1 MAGGVD
7 RLSDLPDELLLRVL
21 HFVPGKQAAATTALS
36 RRWRSPLWR
45 SSGAV
50 NLETYVE
57 DWGYYTHIF
66 NDSGGEW
73 DDRLFLSRRDAFVS
87 AAEAALDAADV
98 PVTRLTLRVTGH
110 NCIDL
115 FLNGHWDVNLPSPWS
130 PHQGALAKLLSHRAA
145 RRVEELRLDVYNVY
159 SDDQTS
165 SLSSLGL
172 DVLNLGSVQSE
183 NLRVLDL
190 TNCRE
195 LVPPASAVVFPRLS
209 SLRLHH
215 GTVRLDAL
223 QSLIYAAPALITVHF
238 ESLIISPPTDGVP
251 DYSLPNQSIYRQ
263 WKAYAPPLPPA
274 QALLRL
280 PVVTML
286 VLDGCNWKDKDV
298 SRRDYIADKAGVVPV
313 EIHAPRLRW
322 FSYKGL
328 LRPFS
333 LSPLPP
339 DLAHADLHFV
349 PRARDDRV
357 NKTLPEHKETNE
369 DPCRGEASL
378 KTFWRFLHNF
388 TSVKELKLNVNHL
401 EDMAVLTEARRAE
414 LLPTFSIL
422 KRLDLH
428 RVHMPQGKTATVAI
442 ADLLRCCPTLR
453 SLRINHTAVHQCTTT
468 PWLLKKCLLM
478 EETRSCGST

>member
-50 NLETYVE
+50 NLETDVE
-57 DWGYYTHIF
+57 DWGYYLYNF
-66 NDSGGEW
+66 NDKSGEL
-73 DDRLFLSRRDAFVS
+73 DDALFLSRRDAFVS
-87 AAEAALDAADV
+87 AAEAAFDAADA

-115 FLNGHWDVNLPSPWS
+115 FLNGDWDVKLPSPWS
-130 PHQGALAKLLSHRAA
+130 PHHGALARLLSHRTVG
-145 RRVEELRLDVYNVY
+145 RVEELRLDAYGAY

-165 SLSSLGL
+165 LKFLGL
-172 DVLNLGSVQSE
+172 YVFDLGSVQSE

-190 TNCRE
+190 TNCCE

-223 QSLIYAAPALITVHF
+223 QSLIYAAPALVTVHF

-251 DYSLPNQSIYRQ
+251 DYSLPDQSIYRQ

-280 PVVTML
+280 PAVTML

-298 SRRDYIADKAGVVPV
+298 SRRDYIADKAGIVPV
-313 EIHAPRLRW
+313 EIDAPRLRR
-322 FSYKGL
+322 FRYKGL

-349 PRARDDRV
+349 PHARDDRV
-357 NKTLPEHKETNE
+357 NKILPVHKETNE
-369 DPCRGEASL
+369 DPCRGKANL

-388 TSVKELKLNVNHL
+388 TGVKELKLNVNHL

-414 LLPTFSIL
+414 LLPAFSIL
-422 KRLDLH
+422 ERLELH
-428 RVHMPQGKTATVAI
+428 RVHKPHGKTATVAT

-468 PWLLKKCLLM
+468 HNIRK
-478 EETRSCGST
+478 TTSS

>member
-21 HFVPGKQAAATTALS
+21 HFVPSKQAAATTALS
-36 RRWRSPLWR
+36 RRWRSPLWQ

-57 DWGYYTHIF
+57 DWGYFMSTC
-66 NDSGGEW
+66 NDKSGRC

-87 AAEAALDAADV
+87 AAEAAFDAADV
-98 PVTRLTLRVTGH
+98 PITRLTLRVTGH
-110 NCIDL
+110 TCIDL
-115 FLNGHWDVNLPSPWS
+115 FLNGHWDVKLPSPWS
-130 PHQGALAKLLSHRAA
+130 PDHGVLAKLLSHRAA
-145 RRVEELRLDVYNVY
+145 RRVEELRLDAYNVY

-172 DVLNLGSVQSE
+172 YVLNLGSVQSE

-190 TNCRE
+190 TNCCE

-223 QSLIYAAPALITVHF
+223 QSLIYAAPALVTVHF
-238 ESLIISPPTDGVP
+238 ESLIISPLTDGVP

-280 PVVTML
+280 PAVTML
-286 VLDGCNWKDKDV
+286 LLDGCNWKDKDV

-313 EIHAPRLRW
+313 EIDAPRLRR
-322 FSYKGL
+322 FTYKGL
-328 LRPFS
+328 LRPFA

-339 DLAHADLHFV
+339 DLAHADLHFA
-349 PRARDDRV
+349 PHARDDRV
-357 NKTLPEHKETNE
+357 NKILPGHKETNE
-369 DPCRGEASL
+369 DPSRGEANL
-378 KTFWRFLHNF
+378 RTFWRFLHNF
-388 TSVKELKLNVNHL
+388 TGVKELKLNVNHL
-401 EDMAVLTEARRAE
+401 EDMAVLTEARRSE
-414 LLPTFSIL
+414 LLPAFSVL
-422 KRLDLH
+422 ERLELH
-428 RVHMPQGKTATVAI
+428 RVRRPQGKTATVAI
-442 ADLLRCCPTLR
+442 SDLLRCCPTLR

-468 PWLLKKCLLM
+468 PWFLKKCSLTA
-478 EETRSCGST
+478 ETRSCVSA